1 MTIFRATQ
9 RCNARTIVVSVRS
22 NVATMLKRFVALKIV
37 VIATGGGGGVRTN
50 RLVQHRL
57 YAGMTCMRLE
67 YCLPV
72 YLFDFANQLSPI

>member
-1 MTIFRATQ
+1 
-9 RCNARTIVVSVRS
+9 
-22 NVATMLKRFVALKIV
+22 MLERFVALKIV
-37 VIATGGGGGVRTN
+37 VIATRAKGGGGGGGGGGVRTN